1 MRFLAPQWFVLV
13 PVLAVAAW
21 QWPRLG
27 LHRPLRIACLALV
40 VLLLAEPQVR
50 RQGDGLDL
58 WLLVDQSESARDS
71 IQPRLAEWQT
81 ILEKSRGPDDR
92 ILVVDFA
99 AEAVTRGALLRAGA
113 AATDYAGSRAGSR
126 LATAIGHALGQMPP
140 DRAARLLALTDGF
153 STEPLDGVAE
163 KLLARGVA
171 LDTRLPPRPQL
182 NDYAIARLDLP
193 PRIQARE
200 GVVGEVTIRG
210 GSDRTVEVEILR
222 DGTPLARKPVT
233 LVDGSGRL
241 RFGDRVVAPG
251 AHRYA
256 ARLTDAADAFPGND
270 RAERWVE
277 VQGGERVLLV
287 TSFTDP
293 PLAAA
298 LRAAGIDVQVVD
310 DLATA
315 HVGMLTGAA
324 AVILDNVPA
333 YKLDPAFVKGLDF
346 YVTAQ
351 GGGLAMT
358 GGRFAFASGGWFAS
372 PVDPLLPVSL
382 ELKQEHRKLAV
393 ALAIV
398 MDRSG
403 SMAMTVPG
411 SGRAKMDLAD
421 EGAARAIELLGDRD
435 LAVLIPVDSAAHP
448 LSKGLVAVG
457 PNRGDLVRAARS
469 VESEGGG
476 IFVYTGLDEAWR
488 MLREATV
495 GQRHVI
501 LFADAADA
509 EEPGDYE
516 VLLAEMARE
525 KCTVSVIGLGT
536 DTDCDAAFLQDVA
549 KRGGGRI
556 FFNADPN
563 DLPALFEMET
573 ATIAR
578 SAFIEEPTPVKGTPG
593 WLEIAAAPLDWPAAV
608 DGYNLC
614 YLKPRASQGAVSGDE
629 YAAPLVAFW
638 QKGAGRAAA
647 VTFPMAG
654 ERSEAQRAW
663 PGYADFAQSL
673 ARWLVGTALPPGIGL
688 RTDVDGTRIRFD
700 LFHDDSWAG
709 RLAADPPQLAVARG
723 ADGAAVPVPW
733 ERLAPG
739 HWSARVD
746 AAGTDYVRG
755 AVRLGAGAIAAG
767 PVNVASNPE
776 YDFDRA
782 RLDELAA
789 ASRRS
794 GGADRV
800 DLSDVWRAPRPTAF
814 QDIRRWLLP
823 LLSALIVLEALQAR
837 TGWRFRAARS

>member
-1 MRFLAPQWFVLV
+1 MNFLAPQWFLLV
-13 PVLAVAAW
+13 PVLAAAAW

-27 LHRPLRIACLALV
+27 LHRPLRIVCLALI
-40 VLLLAEPQVR
+40 VLLLAGPRIR

-58 WLLVDQSESARDS
+58 WVLVDQSESARES
-71 IQPRLAEWQT
+71 IQPRLGEWQT

-92 ILVVDFA
+92 VLFVDFA
-99 AEAVTRGALLRAGA
+99 GDAVTRGALLRAGA
-113 AATDYAGSRAGSR
+113 APTEYAGSRDHSR
-126 LATAIGHALGQMPP
+126 LATAIGHALGQMRP
-140 DRAARLLALTDGF
+140 DRAARILALTDGF
-153 STEPLDGVAE
+153 STEPLAGLAD
-163 KLLARGVA
+163 KLVARGVA
-171 LDTRLPPRPQL
+171 LDTRLPPRPEM
-182 NDYAIARLDLP
+182 NDYAVERLDLP
-193 PRIQARE
+193 PRIHSRE
-200 GVVGEVTIRG
+200 GVVGEITIRG
-210 GSDRTVEVEILR
+210 GVDRAVGVEILR
-222 DGTPLARKPVT
+222 DGRPLAKAS
-233 LVDGSGRL
+233 VDVVGGGGRL
-241 RFGDRVVAPG
+241 RFTDRLGAPG
-251 AHRYA
+251 AHRYE
-256 ARLTDAADAFPGND
+256 ARLVDAADAFPGND

-277 VQGGERVLLV
+277 VQGSGRVLLV
-287 TSFTDP
+287 TSAIDP
-293 PLAAA
+293 PLATV
-298 LRAAGIDVQVVD
+298 LRAQGIDLEVVS

-333 YKLDPAFVKGLDF
+333 YKLDPAFVKALEF

-358 GGRFAFASGGWFAS
+358 GGKFAYAAGGWFSSA
-372 PVDPLLPVSL
+372 VDPLLPVSL

-403 SMAMTVPG
+403 SMTMTVPG
-411 SGRAKMDLAD
+411 SGRTKMDLAD

-448 LSKGLVAVG
+448 LSEGLVAVG

-476 IFVYTGLDEAWR
+476 IFVYTGLAKAWE
-488 MLREATV
+488 MLSDQPV
-495 GQRHVI
+495 GTRHVI

-516 VLLAEMARE
+516 NLLAEMTQE
-525 KCTVSVIGLGT
+525 KCTVSVIGLGE
-536 DTDCDAAFLQDVA
+536 DTDSDADFLKDVA

-556 FFNADPN
+556 FFNSDPN

-593 WLEIAAAPLDWPAAV
+593 WLEIAAAPLEWPAAV

-614 YLKPRASQGAVSGDE
+614 YLRPKAAQAAVSGDE

-638 QKGAGRAAA
+638 QKGAGRVAA
-647 VTFPMAG
+647 VTFPMGG

-663 PGYADFAQSL
+663 PAYGDFAQSL

-688 RTDVDGTRIRFD
+688 RTDVDGTRIRFE
-700 LFHDDSWAG
+700 LFHDDSWDE
-709 RLAADPPQLAVARG
+709 RLASDPPELTVARG
-723 ADGAAVPVPW
+723 ADGAGIPLAW

-739 HWSARVD
+739 HWSASVD
-746 AAGTDYVRG
+746 GAGTDYVRG
-755 AVRLGAGAIAAG
+755 AVRLGTGALAAG
-767 PVNVASNPE
+767 PVNVTSNPE
-776 YDFDRA
+776 FAFDRS

-789 ASRRS
+789 VSGRS
-794 GGADRV
+794 GGVERV

-814 QDIRRWLLP
+814 RGIARWLLP
-823 LLSALIVLEALQAR
+823 LLAVTIILEALQTR
-837 TGWRFRAARS
+837 TGWWPGRP